1 MLLSFNWLKEF
12 VPYTGTAEELG
23 EMLTMLGLELEEVV
37 HPFEGISGL
46 VVGRAP
52 SSRTTIRLASE
63 AEDGWV
69 TGVKSSSGITK
80 IPVAR
85 PALLSVVLLKPRKPW
100 ITSPRLH
107 ALRSVVSIP
116 NSGKATTL
124 LYVINANMLFSI
136 IPPPQSP

>member
-1 MLLSFNWLKEF
+1 MG
-12 VPYTGTAEELG
+12 YGG
-23 EMLTMLGLELEEVV
+23 EK
-37 HPFEGISGL
+37 L
-46 VVGRAP
+46 VGHN
-52 SSRTTIRLASE
+52 
-63 AEDGWV
+63 
-69 TGVKSSSGITK
+69 K

-124 LYVINANMLFSI
+124 LYVVNANMLFSI
-136 IPPPQSP
+136 IPPPQSPIVCSKDTSENVGVR